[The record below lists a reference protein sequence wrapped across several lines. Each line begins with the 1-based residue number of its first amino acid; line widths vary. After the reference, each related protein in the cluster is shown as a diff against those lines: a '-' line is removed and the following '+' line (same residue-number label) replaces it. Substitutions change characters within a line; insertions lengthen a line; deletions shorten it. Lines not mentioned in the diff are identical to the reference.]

1 MLANRDTRLAF
12 DRFHLVKV
20 DGGAVAAC
28 ADLTSILR
36 QPLLGKFGVV
46 LLLEEPVVVVPD

>member
-12 DRFHLVKV
+12 DRFHLIKV

-28 ADLTSILR
+28 ADLTNILR